1 MLGRLFVLSA
11 AVSSLFAAQA
21 NSSDS
26 VTQQPQLVSTSH
38 AKKHKSMS
46 AQSLIGENGK
56 TALIGENGKGALI
69 GENGRKALIGTNGK
83 K

>member
-11 AVSSLFAAQA
+11 AFSSLFAAQA

-26 VTQQPQLVSTSH
+26 VTQPPQLVSTSH
-38 AKKHKSMS
+38 AKNQKSMS
-46 AQSLIGENGK
+46 AQS
-56 TALIGENGKGALI
+56 LIGENGKGALI